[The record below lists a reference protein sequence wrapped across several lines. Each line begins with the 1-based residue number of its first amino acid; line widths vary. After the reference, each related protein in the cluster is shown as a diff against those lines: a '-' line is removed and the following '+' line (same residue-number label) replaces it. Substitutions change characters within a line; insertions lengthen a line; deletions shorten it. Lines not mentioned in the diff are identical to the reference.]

1 MCTSTELS
9 TVDVH
14 RVVAELAKQNESLA
28 CLRLAKAWVVR
39 GVFVGHTSLNSS
51 VCQKL
56 LAGRVDCF
64 TPYDPR
70 RRNGGFKQRQH
81 EDCKRKTSTTHN
93 IDDCD
98 EKRTTTATHSL
109 TETWGEG
116 DERRVIITRGVC
128 FGFSFKCF
136 LIRGTSIC
144 SRCFFVLIILFLF
157 FKPLRHVMSAKFS
170 HHFAAP

>member
-39 GVFVGHTSLNSS
+39 GVLVGHTSLNSS

-56 LAGRVDCF
+56 LAGRVKCF

-98 EKRTTTATHSL
+98 EKR
-109 TETWGEG
+109 
-116 DERRVIITRGVC
+116 R
-128 FGFSFKCF
+128 
-136 LIRGTSIC
+136 LIRSQKHEDRAMNVE
-144 SRCFFVLIILFLF
+144 SLLRVEFVLAF
-157 FKPLRHVMSAKFS
+157 PLNVF
-170 HHFAAP
+170 